1 MSGSKGKL
9 KSSVSTS
16 SLDQW
21 SRALN
26 LLKNNSILD
35 IDSEQDSEIDSHSS
49 LARWNKEI
57 EDDEMF
63 SCKEVFSKE
72 DASSE
77 DDRSRNSSNSR
88 VAPIDPKADRRRV
101 KRTPEISS
109 SRASNDG
116 PQRVMDM
123 SSFDFSN
130 QKTKS
135 ARESKL
141 QRLEG
146 VVDKRRSLPSSF
158 VHNSSVSKPA
168 QNNSQRSAAK
178 SPRTL
183 SVLPRSSPKTFCKI
197 ITYRSSVNGDGERA
211 DSTGTSSPSAKP
223 RSKSLKDLP
232 SNKIYDSDINTQYSL
247 VKSPKH
253 NRKAQRVPFPQLSGD
268 DLLSGS
274 HDESEEGKK
283 QERRGPRRAASAL
296 PKLEKLRALRPK
308 SMQLIELHNRT
319 RSSSENI
326 EKVHKVRLEKRRCYS
341 YENASQN
348 VSENKRWTVQ
358 LSDVDLSTS
367 GNYIT
372 SKSDKSK
379 SKKKTE
385 KKSSN
390 IHRVI
395 SSPVILRNS
404 GAGSRAEASP
414 VVPHKTYNGQS
425 FLILSRTSGG
435 SVSLQTSDRN

>member
-9 KSSVSTS
+9 KSSVSVS

-26 LLKNNSILD
+26 FLKNNSILD
-35 IDSEQDSEIDSHSS
+35 IDSEQDSELESQSS
-49 LARWNKEI
+49 IARCNKEMD
-57 EDDEMF
+57 DDEMF

-72 DASSE
+72 EASSE
-77 DDRSRNSSNSR
+77 DDRSNISANSR
-88 VAPIDPKADRRRV
+88 VRTQDPKADRRRA

-116 PQRVMDM
+116 PQRIMDM
-123 SSFDFSN
+123 ASFDFSN

-141 QRLEG
+141 HRLDQ
-146 VVDKRRSLPSSF
+146 VDKRRSLPSSF
-158 VHNSSVSKPA
+158 VHNSNVTKPA
-168 QNNSQRSAAK
+168 QNNSPRSAAK

-211 DSTGTSSPSAKP
+211 DSTTSSPSSKP

-232 SNKIYDSDINTQYSL
+232 SNKIFASEINTQYSI
-247 VKSPKH
+247 VKSPKQS
-253 NRKAQRVPFPQLSGD
+253 RKAQRVPFPHLSGD

-274 HDESEEGKK
+274 HDESEEGKNR
-283 QERRGPRRAASAL
+283 ERRGPRRAASAL

-326 EKVHKVRLEKRRCYS
+326 EKVHKVRQEKRRCYS
-341 YENASQN
+341 YETSSKN

-358 LSDVDLSTS
+358 LSDIDLSTS
-367 GNYIT
+367 GNFIT

-379 SKKKTE
+379 SKKKVE
-385 KKSSN
+385 KKSGESKP

-395 SSPVILRNS
+395 SSPILRNS
-404 GAGSRAEASP
+404 GAGSADVSP
-414 VVPHKTYNGQS
+414 VLPHKTYNGQS

-435 SVSLQTSDRN
+435 SVSLASDRH